1 MGSVFNTQCHVVG
14 MSTRKF
20 CLAILSSGDA
30 TGYEIRKTAQEGHF
44 SHFIEAS
51 YGSIYPSLAKMEQE
65 GLVTWREE
73 TSSGKPSRKI
83 YSITQA
89 GRDAFVQE
97 LTATP
102 VEDLFRSPF
111 LLLAL
116 YSRWVGGEFISRE
129 IDRRI
134 EHLELKIGGMKHE
147 VELCED
153 PASAW
158 TLGYGITTLSAS
170 LDYLKM
176 NRSKLERI
184 ASERVSHA
192 QAAE

>member
-1 MGSVFNTQCHVVG
+1 
-14 MSTRKF
+14 MSKRKF
-20 CLAILSSGDA
+20 CLAILSSRDA
-30 TGYEIRKTAQEGHF
+30 TGYDIRKIAQGGHF
-44 SHFIEAS
+44 SNFIDAS
-51 YGSIYPSLAKMEQE
+51 YGSIYPSLAKMERE
-65 GLVTWREE
+65 GLVTLREE
-73 TSSGKPSRKI
+73 ISSGKPARKI

-97 LTATP
+97 LHETP

-134 EHLELKIGGMKHE
+134 EHLELKIRGLNHE
-147 VELCED
+147 LTICHD

-158 TLGYGITTLSAS
+158 TLEYGMFMLNAS
-170 LDYLKM
+170 LNYLKM

-184 ASERVSHA
+184 ASKRVSHA

>member
-1 MGSVFNTQCHVVG
+1 

-30 TGYEIRKTAQEGHF
+30 TGYEIRKAAQEGHF

-73 TSSGKPSRKI
+73 LSSGKPSRKI
-83 YSITQA
+83 YSITQL
-89 GRDAFVQE
+89 GRDAFLKE
-97 LTATP
+97 LFETP
-102 VEDLFRSPF
+102 VEDLFRSSF

-116 YSRWVGGEFISRE
+116 YSRWVGPEFISKE
-129 IDRRI
+129 IDRRM
-134 EHLELKIGGMKHE
+134 EHLELKIAGLQHE
-147 VELCED
+147 LEITKD

-158 TLGYGITTLSAS
+158 TLEYGITAYNAS
-170 LDYLKM
+170 LNYLKM

-184 ASERVSHA
+184 ASEPVSHA

>member
-1 MGSVFNTQCHVVG
+1 MRSLLTLSAMWWG

-51 YGSIYPSLAKMEQE
+51 YGSIYPSLAKMEQD

-73 TSSGKPSRKI
+73 ISPGKPSRKI

-97 LTATP
+97 LSETP

-116 YSRWVGGEFISRE
+116 YSRWVGGEFISKE

-134 EHLELKIGGMKHE
+134 EHLELKIGGMTHE
-147 VELCED
+147 LEICED

-158 TLGYGITTLSAS
+158 TLEYGITTLSAS
-170 LDYLKM
+170 LNYMKM

>member
-1 MGSVFNTQCHVVG
+1 

-44 SHFIEAS
+44 SHYIEAS

-73 TSSGKPSRKI
+73 TSPGKPSRKI
-83 YSITQA
+83 YSITQT
-89 GRDAFVQE
+89 GRDAFVEE
-97 LTATP
+97 LSQTP

-111 LLLAL
+111 LLLAR
-116 YSRWVGGEFISRE
+116 YCKWVGADFISRE
-129 IDRRI
+129 IDLRV
-134 EHLELKIGGMKHE
+134 EHLEFKIGALKVQLE
-147 VELCED
+147 QCCD
-153 PASAW
+153 PATAW
-158 TLGYGITTLSAS
+158 TMDYGVATLSAS
-170 LDYLKM
+170 LNFLKM
-176 NRSKLERI
+176 NRSKLERV
-184 ASERVSHA
+184 ASERTSHI